1 MMNYQEENQL
11 SQLHQNEPPAPPA
24 SPASPAS
31 PVSPVPLIF
40 NVSIA
45 PLAPPLAPVIY
56 RSVANERIYDD
67 VITLPQVP
75 NLTDLPVIYRS
86 VANERIYDD
95 ISNNFSHQND
105 ILNLSQEMTYMGIE
119 PH

>member
-40 NVSIA
+40 NVSTA
-45 PLAPPLAPVIY
+45 PLAPPVLY

-86 VANERIYDD
+86 IANERIYDD
-95 ISNNFSHQND
+95 ISNNFSHQDD

-119 PH
+119 HH